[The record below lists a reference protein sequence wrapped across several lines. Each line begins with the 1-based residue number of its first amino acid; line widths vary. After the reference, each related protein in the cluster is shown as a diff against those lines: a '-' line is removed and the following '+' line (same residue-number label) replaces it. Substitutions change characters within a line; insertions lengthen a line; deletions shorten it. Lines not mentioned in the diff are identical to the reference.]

1 MSRGVLALVG
11 DDGAFCKGGP
21 SRTKQNGYGPST
33 GAAEQLWLTIYP
45 ERQSLARAALS
56 DDAPL
61 SALSASTTA
70 SSSNVNG
77 PSLVCTDWARINYR
91 SAVDLVAFALITR
104 DLIKQIAPPA
114 ASFSQTLQEPW
125 LTMDAIDNWR
135 GKIASLELVVRTWRE
150 MLRVTFLLRQW
161 LYSHEV
167 EPFVRACFYASA
179 DDFFLC
185 EDRTERAA
193 RVWGRG
199 MPAFM
204 QTFFAMASNETPHF
218 NGLELQRTQ
227 PVSEFSCLGPHCQCH
242 FPADTPRP
250 AKELPRWVK
259 HSRRGA
265 VRPHSTA
272 YAPAPLRFQY

>member
-1 MSRGVLALVG
+1 
-11 DDGAFCKGGP
+11 
-21 SRTKQNGYGPST
+21 
-33 GAAEQLWLTIYP
+33 
-45 ERQSLARAALS
+45 
-56 DDAPL
+56 
-61 SALSASTTA
+61 
-70 SSSNVNG
+70 
-77 PSLVCTDWARINYR
+77 
-91 SAVDLVAFALITR
+91 
-104 DLIKQIAPPA
+104 
-114 ASFSQTLQEPW
+114 
-125 LTMDAIDNWR
+125 MDAIENWR

-150 MLRVTFLLRQW
+150 MLRVTFFLRQW

-167 EPFVRACFYASA
+167 EPFVRACLYASA

-227 PVSEFSCLGPHCQCH
+227 PVSDLSCLGPHCQCS
-242 FPADTPRP
+242 FPSDTLIG
-250 AKELPRWVK
+250 ASTHHGSQGPRWVK

-272 YAPAPLRFQY
+272 YAPAPLRFQYQPSGTAARNIHGRQEHEPSQVLLKSPKEGTSHI